1 MTNVPVLPCFRIAVP
16 VCETGSSHGRA
27 WATAL
32 SRDRARRYR
41 LLPGATR
48 DVRQAVQPVHLWSSW
63 NGEDG
68 LLELRAS
75 RTQGELWQQVAER
88 LCNRRIL
95 WNTVGRS
102 RNPPRH
108 LSCRANTICFYHVI
122 IHFSYSVSISP
133 SRILRSQNFTQN
145 QGNSAVFGGVC
156 DFFQIAAGCV
166 TWPHHD
172 AHSDPF
178 DSSAPNMFS
187 NKRHCERP
195 CETLSCDC
203 GFAYLSRFPHNKAH
217 KTKLRSKF
225 ERFWPEQSR
234 EKSCT
239 Y

>member
-68 LLELRAS
+68 LFELRAS

-108 LSCRANTICFYHVI
+108 LSCRANTICFHHVI

-156 DFFQIAAGCV
+156 DFFQIAAGLGSGVSRDLIMTRIRTLLTRVRRTCFPTNV
-166 TWPHHD
+166 TAKD
-172 AHSDPF
+172 RVKHSPAIAVSPF
-178 DSSAPNMFS
+178 
-187 NKRHCERP
+187 
-195 CETLSCDC
+195 
-203 GFAYLSRFPHNKAH
+203 
-217 KTKLRSKF
+217 
-225 ERFWPEQSR
+225 
-234 EKSCT
+234 
-239 Y
+239 

>member
-68 LLELRAS
+68 LFELRAS

-156 DFFQIAAGCV
+156 DFSKSPQVVSRDLIMTRIRTLLTRVRRTCFPTNVTAKDRVKHSPAIAV
-166 TWPHHD
+166 
-172 AHSDPF
+172 SPF
-178 DSSAPNMFS
+178 
-187 NKRHCERP
+187 
-195 CETLSCDC
+195 
-203 GFAYLSRFPHNKAH
+203 
-217 KTKLRSKF
+217 
-225 ERFWPEQSR
+225 
-234 EKSCT
+234 
-239 Y
+239 

>member
-156 DFFQIAAGCV
+156 DFSKSPQVWAPVCHVTSSWRAFGPFWLECAEHVFQQTSLRKTV
-166 TWPHHD
+166 WNTLLRLRFRLFK
-172 AHSDPF
+172 SF
-178 DSSAPNMFS
+178 SA
-187 NKRHCERP
+187 
-195 CETLSCDC
+195 
-203 GFAYLSRFPHNKAH
+203 
-217 KTKLRSKF
+217 
-225 ERFWPEQSR
+225 Q
-234 EKSCT
+234 
-239 Y
+239 

>member
-68 LLELRAS
+68 LFELRAS

-156 DFFQIAAGCV
+156 DFFQIAAGLGSGVSRDLIMTRIRTLLTRVRRTCFPTNV
-166 TWPHHD
+166 TAKD
-172 AHSDPF
+172 RVKHSPAIAV
-178 DSSAPNMFS
+178 SPI
-187 NKRHCERP
+187 
-195 CETLSCDC
+195 
-203 GFAYLSRFPHNKAH
+203 
-217 KTKLRSKF
+217 
-225 ERFWPEQSR
+225 
-234 EKSCT
+234 
-239 Y
+239 